1 MDSLYFILLTGLPL
15 LLIIVWVALNR
26 KADQRF
32 ARMVKRLFNDSE
44 KMYGRVYRHAQTANL
59 PEPVQ
64 RYFRKVLRE
73 GQPLIGSVRL
83 RHTGEFRTA
92 ANKKWM
98 PIAGE
103 EYFTVAKPG
112 MVWKGKTK
120 LFTAYD
126 SFLSGK
132 GRLEVFLFSFLR
144 IVNGQGYKYSQG
156 EMLRWLGEAAWFP
169 TALLPGENLKW
180 TAIDANTAKLS
191 YKYHRVSGFYI
202 VSFSKTGEIV
212 QIETQRYKDGK
223 NLETWT
229 GKFSDYQQ
237 HHGILIPTRL
247 EGIWR
252 LSEGDLSYAQFK
264 LKDIQY
270 NIPEQFQ

>member
-1 MDSLYFILLTGLPL
+1 MDSLYFILLTGLPV
-15 LLIIVWVALNR
+15 LLIITGVTLNR

-32 ARMVKRLFNDSE
+32 AAMVKRLFADSE
-44 KMYGRVYRHAQTANL
+44 KMYGRVYRHSQTVDL

-64 RYFRKVLRE
+64 RYFRTVLRE
-73 GQPLIGSVRL
+73 GQPLIASVRL
-83 RHTGEFRTA
+83 RHTGEFRTG

-98 PIAGE
+98 PILGE
-103 EYFTVAKPG
+103 EYFTVVKPG

-132 GRLEVFLFSFLR
+132 GRLEVFLFSILR
-144 IVNGQGYKYSQG
+144 IANGQGYKYSQG

-169 TALLPGENLKW
+169 TALLPCENLKW
-180 TAIDANTAKLS
+180 TAIDGDTAKLS

-202 VSFSKTGEIV
+202 VSFSETGKIT
-212 QIETQRYKDGK
+212 QIETKRYRNGK
-223 NLETWT
+223 NLETWI
-229 GKFSDYQQ
+229 GKFSDYER
-237 HHGILIPTRL
+237 HHDILIPTRL

-252 LSEGDLSYAQFK
+252 LAQGDLSYAKFK
-264 LKDIQY
+264 LKEIQY